1 MKLAA
6 HKSLVIFIVIVIIN
20 STPGLSQDFQ
30 KTEKGITE
38 RMKHWDN
45 PLSEWKHIGKVKLD
59 SVKEGDDRGSLKLYF
74 STALSYYP
82 LREDN
87 VSVFNESVRDALGRK
102 YRKYKSESISNGF
115 RIEELIPNIY
125 RKNIPVDSSRISPES
140 SVKPVVV
147 KKSGNPQPLKGLYG
161 KSIALWHSHGYYFE
175 MNLDR
180 WEWQR
185 ARLFGVVEDISVM
198 GYVLPY
204 LTPMLENA
212 GASVFLPRERDTQLN
227 EVIVD
232 NDKSS
237 GASEVVL
244 QPSSQPQVVNEG
256 FVLIDTLFQ
265 GINPFKKGTALILKN
280 DSATYVP
287 EFPDEGDYS
296 VSVSW
301 PMTPENSNEVK
312 YTVFHTGGK
321 TEFAA
326 DQTIGGGTWI
336 HLGKFHFNKG
346 KDPLSGSVRISPG
359 DKGNRQ
365 IGLDAVRFGGGMGN
379 VARRPSRDINANQ
392 RSVNETSIAEKT
404 GSVVQ
409 PSQFSWKLSNK
420 PRYLE
425 GSRYWLQYAGMPDT
439 LVYSP
444 NIYKNDY
451 NDDYQSRGGWVN
463 YLMADPGTSGKGL
476 GIPLDLSLAFHTD
489 AGITPGDS
497 IIGTL
502 SIYST
507 AAENGKFPDGSSR
520 MASRDLSDIIQTQI
534 VNDLR
539 TQYNPEWT
547 RRGIW
552 DRSYSEARKPN
563 VPAMLLEL
571 LSHQNLADQRFGLDP
586 RFRFSVCR
594 AVYKGILRYLSYV
607 ENREYAVQPLNVNN
621 FAISLQ
627 GGKMVRLTWEPGIDT
642 LEVTAK
648 PDRYRVYMRTG
659 NNGFDNGFIVDKP
672 FAEIGLA
679 SFDTIYSFKV
689 TAINEGGESFPSEI
703 LSVGLRENDPAPVLV
718 VNGFD
723 RISGPEWFD
732 DQNKMAGVAWWK
744 DRGVADG
751 FDISAV
757 GDQYDF
763 DRKSPW
769 LDDDAPG
776 WGASFAD
783 MEGRVIPGN
792 SFDFSY
798 VHGRAIMEAGH
809 SFFSVS
815 DEYFCSGNLSISGL
829 KTIDLIFGEE
839 KSIPSFLNPEKADFK
854 IYTPEFMKKI
864 SEASEA
870 GINIFISGA
879 YIGSEL
885 IPAGDS
891 AAIKFAAKYLH
902 FSHRTGNAV
911 NNGSVCSTD
920 YAKPDFSLK
929 FGFNTLYS
937 PAIYS
942 VESPGAIEASGKG
955 AICSLRYTQNNT
967 SAGVAFKGAA
977 KTFAMGFPFETII
990 EEKERNLLMKQI
1002 LDFFEKE

>member
-6 HKSLVIFIVIVIIN
+6 HETLTVFIIALILN
-20 STPGLSQDFQ
+20 SATGFSQDFQ
-30 KTEKGITE
+30 KISKGVTE
-38 RMKHWDN
+38 RMKQWEN

-59 SVKEGDDRGSLKLYF
+59 SVKEGGDRGSLRLYF

-82 LREDN
+82 IREEN
-87 VSVFNESVRDALGRK
+87 ITVFNASVRDALGRK
-102 YRKYKSESISNGF
+102 YRKYKFETISNGF
-115 RIEELIPNIY
+115 NLEELVPNIY
-125 RKNIPVDSSRISPES
+125 RKNIPVDSSRISIRDTA
-140 SVKPVVV
+140 KPLVIQ
-147 KKSGNPQPLKGLYG
+147 KAGTPLPQKGLYG
-161 KSIALWHSHGYYFE
+161 KSIALWHSHGYYYE
-175 MNLDR
+175 MSLDR

-198 GYVLPY
+198 GYMLPY
-204 LTPMLENA
+204 LTPMMENA
-212 GASVFLPRERDTQLN
+212 GANVFLPRERDTQLH

-232 NDKSS
+232 NDKSA
-237 GASEVVL
+237 GKSEVVL
-244 QPSSQPQVVNEG
+244 QPSAQPEVISEG
-256 FVLIDTLFQ
+256 FVFLDTLYQ
-265 GINPFKKGTALILKN
+265 SINPFKKGTSLLLKN
-280 DSATYVP
+280 DSATYI
-287 EFPDEGDYS
+287 PDIPADGDYS

-301 PMTPENSNEVK
+301 PLLPENSSNVK

-321 TEFAA
+321 TEFIVN
-326 DQTIGGGTWI
+326 QTIGGKTWI
-336 HLGKFHFNKG
+336 YLGTFHFNKG
-346 KDPLSGSVRISPG
+346 KDALVGSVRISPG
-359 DKGNRQ
+359 DKGGGYVG
-365 IGLDAVRFGGGMGN
+365 IDAVRFGGGMGN
-379 VARRPSRDINANQ
+379 VARRPSRDIIANQ
-392 RSVNETSIAEKT
+392 RSVNETYPAEK
-404 GSVVQ
+404 SDSS
-409 PSQFSWKLSNK
+409 PEASQFSWKISNK

-444 NIYKNDY
+444 TNYKNDY

-463 YLMADPGTSGKGL
+463 YLMAPPGSSENGL

-489 AGITPGDS
+489 AGITPDDS

-507 AAENGKFPDGSSR
+507 AADNGKFPDGRSR

-539 TQYNPEWT
+539 SQFNPEWT

-552 DRSYSEARKPN
+552 DRAYSEARRPN

-594 AVYKGILRYLSYV
+594 AVYKGILRYLSYI
-607 ENREYAVQPLNVNN
+607 ENREYVVQPLKVNH
-621 FAISLQ
+621 FAISFL
-627 GGKMVRLTWEPGIDT
+627 GGKKIRLSWEPGIDT
-642 LEVTAK
+642 LEASAK
-648 PDRYRVYMRTG
+648 PDRYRVFMRTG
-659 NNGFDNGFIVDKP
+659 KNGFNNGFIVDKS
-672 FAEIGLA
+672 FAEIELG

-703 LSVGLRENDPAPVLV
+703 LSVGLKENNTPPVLV

-732 DQNKMAGVAWWK
+732 DQNKLAGVAWWK
-744 DRGVADG
+744 DKGVADG

-783 MEGRVIPGN
+783 MEGRIIPGN

-798 VHGRAIMEAGH
+798 IHGRAIMEAGH

-815 DEYFCSGNLSISGL
+815 DEYFCSENFSISQL

-839 KSIPSFLNPEKADFK
+839 KSTPSFINPEKTDFK

-864 SEASEA
+864 SEVSEA

-885 IPAGDS
+885 MPAGDS
-891 AAIKFAAKYLH
+891 SAIKFAAKYLH

-920 YAKPDFSLK
+920 YSKPDFSLK
-929 FGFNTLYS
+929 LGFNTAYS
-937 PAIYS
+937 PFIYS
-942 VESPGAIEASGKG
+942 VESPGAIEAAGKG
-955 AICSLRYTQNNT
+955 AVCALRYAQNNT
-967 SAGVAFKGAA
+967 SAGIAFRGAA
-977 KTFAMGFPFETII
+977 KTFTMGFPFETII
-990 EEKERNLLMKQI
+990 DEKERNSLMKQI
-1002 LDFFEKE
+1002 LDYFER